1 MREAVARVD
10 RGMESGAATRGD
22 RASTR
27 RYPPPVAE
35 CLDLSAEAA
44 GGPRHGRPDGGAE
57 RWLGPELDPGTCI
70 VRVGAEARD
79 EIRRLAERVRTA
91 PLPLLLRSPD
101 DYPLEAVRKVYG
113 RVKEILD
120 LGPGVAVIDR
130 LPLDEL
136 GDDGDE
142 TARAVFWTIGR
153 ILARPVAQ
161 KWDGTMLYDVSDTGR
176 TFGYGVRG
184 SWTNVELVFHI
195 DNAFGAAVPHYV
207 GLMCI
212 RPARE
217 GGASR
222 FLSLRSLHDR
232 LLEHHPRELGRLFRP
247 MLFDRQAEHAP
258 EAPKVAWA
266 PVFSLD
272 GARLRARTNPNIIRK
287 GYDVAGVPM
296 DEETRAAVEALE
308 EAVNDDALWF
318 ELPLERGQIQYLA
331 NQRVAHYRSAFADG
345 DDPPAKRM
353 LVRMWHR
360 DEGLPTYDG

>member
-1 MREAVARVD
+1 MPIRSAAAT
-10 RGMESGAATRGD
+10 ESGTGAGSA
-22 RASTR
+22 
-27 RYPPPVAE
+27 PPPVPE

-44 GGPRHGRPDGGAE
+44 EGSRPVPPASCPDA
-57 RWLGPELDPGTCI
+57 WLGSEVDPGACI
-70 VRVGAEARD
+70 VRLGDDALD
-79 EIRRLAERVRTA
+79 EIRALAERFRAA
-91 PLPLLLRSPD
+91 PLPVLLRSPD
-101 DYPLEAVRKVYG
+101 DHGLVAVREVYA
-113 RVKEILD
+113 RVGAILD
-120 LGPGVAVIDR
+120 RGVGVAVVDR

-136 GDDGDE
+136 GDDGE

-161 KWDGTMLYDVSDTGR
+161 KWDGTMLYDVTDTGR

-195 DNAFGAAVPHYV
+195 DNAFGTALPTYV

-232 LLEHHPRELGRLFRP
+232 LLDRHPRALERLFRP

-258 EAPKVAWA
+258 DAPKVAWA

-272 GARLRARTNPNIIRK
+272 GAGRLRARTNPNIIRK
-287 GYDVAGVPM
+287 GYDVAGMAM
-296 DEETRAAVEALE
+296 DAETRAAVEALE
-308 EAVNDDALWF
+308 ETVSDDDLRF
-318 ELPLERGQIQYLA
+318 EMPLERGQIQYIE
-331 NQRVAHYRSAFADG
+331 NQRIAHYRSEFTDG
-345 DDPPAKRM
+345 EDATSKRR